1 MNMSLAT
8 ALGMLLLMMS
18 NNEDSF
24 FSVTDAASPT
34 GLFSS
39 TASNSFIKNQDSMRP
54 GTSG

>member
-1 MNMSLAT
+1 MKMSLAT
-8 ALGMLLLMMS
+8 ALGMLLLTMS
-18 NNEDSF
+18 NDEDIF

-39 TASNSFIKNQDSMRP
+39 TASNSFIKNQDSTRP